1 MDKAFEEYLKAG
13 QTTISNLVLYNYPM
27 LGLNETEMILI
38 IQIMSAT
45 QSGDSFPEIELIAK
59 RMGKN
64 EADVYQAMHSLI
76 QKNVMEIASIQ
87 DETGIKHDVYQ
98 FKKLFDKLIIM
109 EQQKQKS
116 LENKDLKTAQ
126 EKVFQSIEVEFGR
139 PLSPIEIETVNLWL
153 HKDNYLPELILLAL
167 REAVLNQA
175 YSLKYIDRIL
185 LSWERQNIRSAQDV
199 QREQQRK
206 RIKTQDSSSSQSRM
220 KSDPDKPSIPLY
232 HWSNSNNKKEE

>member
-59 RMGKN
+59 RMGRN

-87 DETGIKHDVYQ
+87 DENGIKHDVYQ
-98 FKKLFDKLIIM
+98 FKKLFDKLIVM

>member
-1 MDKAFEEYLKAG
+1 MDKTFDEYLKAG
-13 QTTISNLVLYNYPM
+13 QTTISNLILHNYPM
-27 LGLNETEMILI
+27 LGLNETEMVLVL
-38 IQIMSAT
+38 QIMSAA
-45 QSGDSFPEIELIAK
+45 QSGNSFPEVGLIAK

-64 EADVYQAMHSLI
+64 EADVYQSMHSLI
-76 QKNVMEIASIQ
+76 KKNIMEIISIQ
-87 DETGIKHDVYQ
+87 DEDGIKHDIYQ
-98 FKKLFDKLIIM
+98 FKKLFDKLKM
-109 EQQKQKS
+109 LEQQKQKS
-116 LENKDLKTAQ
+116 LENKDSKTMQ

-153 HKDNYLPELILLAL
+153 HKDNYVPELILLAL

-206 RIKTQDSSSSQSRM
+206 RMKTQDNSTSQARA
-220 KSDPDKPSIPLY
+220 KNNADRPSIPLY
-232 HWSNSNNKKEE
+232 HWSSNDNKKGE

>member
-13 QTTISNLVLYNYPM
+13 QTTISNLILYNYPL
-27 LGLNETEMILI
+27 LGLNETEIILVF
-38 IQIMSAT
+38 QIMSAT
-45 QSGDSFPEIELIAK
+45 QAGNSFPGVELISK
-59 RMGKN
+59 RMGKS
-64 EADVYQAMHSLI
+64 EAEVYQAMHSLI
-76 QKNVMEIASIQ
+76 QKNIMEITSIQ
-87 DETGIKHDVYQ
+87 DESGIKHDIYQ
-98 FKKLFDKLIIM
+98 FKKLFEKLIM
-109 EQQKQKS
+109 LEQQKQKS
-116 LENKDLKTAQ
+116 LVNKDFKSTQ

-206 RIKTQDSSSSQSRM
+206 RMKTQDSSASQGRT
-220 KSDPDKPSIPLY
+220 KSDPDRPSIPLY
-232 HWSNSNNKKEE
+232 HWSNNNKKE

>member
-45 QSGDSFPEIELIAK
+45 QSGDSFPEIELIAR

-109 EQQKQKS
+109 EQQKQNS

-206 RIKTQDSSSSQSRM
+206 RIKTQDSSSSQGRI

>member
-1 MDKAFEEYLKAG
+1 M
-13 QTTISNLVLYNYPM
+13 
-27 LGLNETEMILI
+27 
-38 IQIMSAT
+38 
-45 QSGDSFPEIELIAK
+45 
-59 RMGKN
+59 
-64 EADVYQAMHSLI
+64 
-76 QKNVMEIASIQ
+76 
-87 DETGIKHDVYQ
+87 
-98 FKKLFDKLIIM
+98 
-109 EQQKQKS
+109 
-116 LENKDLKTAQ
+116 NKDFKSTQ

-206 RIKTQDSSSSQSRM
+206 RMKTQDSSASQGRT
-220 KSDPDKPSIPLY
+220 KSDPDRPSIPLY
-232 HWSNSNNKKEE
+232 HWSNNNKKE